1 MKSDLREIPG
11 IGKSIE
17 QDLLNIG
24 YGSIAYL
31 VGQNS
36 EGIYLKDCCY
46 KEYKE
51 DRCELYVLRLAVYAY
66 IQVIYNR

>member
-1 MKSDLREIPG
+1 MKSDLREISS
-11 IGKSIE
+11 IEKSIE

-24 YGSIAYL
+24 YDSIASL

-36 EGIYLKDCCY
+36 EEIYLKDCHY
-46 KEYKE
+46 KGYKE

-66 IQVIYNR
+66 IQVIYSR